1 MADEHVVGEGLSQA
15 PKPRITVK
23 ALRHL
28 KWPALDYLERGL
40 MVLCALLL
48 LGFTLVE
55 LADVTFRTL
64 HRPWLEAGEFAS
76 GFFVWGVFL
85 GMGVAVRRDQHFRL
99 TAVSQSLHGRKRL
112 LIETA
117 NRLVILGVALCM
129 VVYGYLNF
137 LNGFGSY
144 LMPSVTPIAVLYAA
158 IPVAGVLITLF
169 VVEELINGWRRG
181 FEPPIGV
188 EVGPILPPVI

>member
-1 MADEHVVGEGLSQA
+1 MANVERREVSGA
-15 PKPRITVK
+15 PKPRVTVK
-23 ALRHL
+23 AFRHL

-40 MVLCALLL
+40 MALCAFLL

-64 HRPWLEAGEFAS
+64 GRPWLTAAEFAS

-99 TAVSQSLHGRKRL
+99 TAVSQSFRGVKRL

-117 NRLVILGVALCM
+117 NRLVILGVAICM
-129 VVYGYLNF
+129 MVFGYKNYLAS
-137 LNGFGSY
+137 FGTF
-144 LMPSVTPIAVLYAA
+144 LMPSITPIAVLTAA
-158 IPVAGVLITLF
+158 IPVAGGLITLF
-169 VVEELINGWRRG
+169 VIEELINGWRRG
-181 FEPPIGV
+181 FESPEGV
-188 EVGPILPPVI
+188 EAGPTLPPVL

>member
-1 MADEHVVGEGLSQA
+1 V
-15 PKPRITVK
+15 TVK
-23 ALRHL
+23 AFRHL

-40 MVLCALLL
+40 MVLCAFLL

-64 HRPWLEAGEFAS
+64 GRPWLTAAEFAS

-99 TAVSQSLHGRKRL
+99 TAVSQSFRGVKRL

-117 NRLVILGVALCM
+117 NRLVILGVAICM
-129 VVYGYLNF
+129 MVFGYKNYLAS
-137 LNGFGSY
+137 FGTF
-144 LMPSVTPIAVLYAA
+144 LMPSITPIAVLTAA
-158 IPVAGVLITLF
+158 IPVAGGLITLF
-169 VVEELINGWRRG
+169 VIEELINGWRRG
-181 FEPPIGV
+181 FESPEGV
-188 EVGPILPPVI
+188 EAGPTLPPVL